1 MKSTLFLFPAVLFTI
16 VALFASANVIGG
28 LHDLD
33 TLLGLFVFA
42 ALALFCWRAWFRA
55 RGSNATPD
63 PAPAPGKGLS
73 KKERR
78 KARRERASGAEQR

>member
-28 LHDLD
+28 LHDAD

-42 ALALFCWRAWFRA
+42 ALALLCWRAWFRA
-55 RGSNATPD
+55 RRSSAPPPD
-63 PAPAPGKGLS
+63 PALTPGKGLS

-78 KARRERASGAEQR
+78 KARRERAA